1 MYRKM
6 NPWVSLIALLLLL
19 VIMVFVLTGCSGATV
34 KREGTAQKQE
44 EETTSMFVLVEDT
57 HSWVV
62 VYHRETK
69 VMYVVSDS
77 AYSYGIF
84 TVLVNADG
92 TPMTWEG

>member
-19 VIMVFVLTGCSGATV
+19 VIMVFVLTGCSSATV
-34 KREGTAQKQE
+34 EREGTAQKQE
-44 EETTSMFVLVEDT
+44 EKTTSMFVVVEEAGL
-57 HSWVV
+57 WEV

-69 VMYVVSDS
+69 VMYVVSVS
-77 AYSYGIF
+77 AYNYGNF
-84 TVLVNADG
+84 TLLVDTDG